1 MIDMPLLRF
10 VHAADLH
17 LDSPFVGIKAV
28 APDNVSGALRDA
40 TFSAYENVVNLCIEE
55 RVDALLVAGDVCD
68 AADRSL
74 RAQLKFVDGLKRLDE
89 AGIRSFVCHGNHDP
103 LNGWEAQ
110 LEYPKGC
117 TRFGEEPQA
126 VPVLEDDPERAVVYG
141 ISYPMSE
148 VSDNLALRLGA
159 ADSSTFSIGL
169 VHANVDSD
177 SSDVHYAPC
186 SFDDL
191 ERSGMDYWALGHVHV
206 RQVLSERSPTV
217 VYPGNP
223 QGRHPNE
230 PGARGVYLVEVDDYG
245 DVHLDFRSVDTVRWA
260 QADLDVSRTN
270 SVPGLIEGLH
280 QRIQDSLA
288 ESDGRSVVLR
298 ISLSGRGGVHRSL
311 QQPTFIEELM
321 GEVNR
326 EWAERSPFAW
336 CERIV
341 DETAAPF
348 NREERVEGADFLAE
362 VLRTVNRAKRDP
374 ESFAR
379 LQEGLAD
386 LYEHHRYHSHLVDH
400 APGDDDLVL
409 LIDEA
414 ETIVVD
420 LLAGDDDA

>member
-1 MIDMPLLRF
+1 MTRLRF

-40 TFSAYENVVNLCIEE
+40 TFSAYENIVNLCIEE
-55 RVDALLVAGDVCD
+55 RVDALLVAGDVYD

-117 TRFGEEPQA
+117 TRFGEEAQA
-126 VPVLEDDPERAVVYG
+126 VPVLEDDPERAVVHG
-141 ISYPMSE
+141 ISYPKQKVNE
-148 VSDNLALRLGA
+148 NLALRLGA
-159 ADSSTFSIGL
+159 ADSSMFSIGL

-177 SSDVHYAPC
+177 TKHVNYAPC
-186 SFDDL
+186 SLDDL
-191 ERSGMDYWALGHVHV
+191 ERSGIDYWALGHVHT
-206 RQVLSERSPTV
+206 RQVLRERTPTV

-230 PGARGVYLVEVDDYG
+230 PGARGVYLVEVDEG
-245 DVHLDFRSVDTVRWA
+245 NDVHLNFRTVDTVRWA
-260 QADLDVSRTN
+260 QADLDVSRTD
-270 SVPGLIEGLH
+270 SVPELIEGLH

-321 GEVNR
+321 GELNR

-348 NREERVEGADFLAE
+348 NREDRIAGSDFLAE
-362 VLRTVNRAKRDP
+362 VLKTVDLAKDEGELQNRLRK
-374 ESFAR
+374 
-379 LQEGLAD
+379 GLAD
-386 LYEHHRYHSHLVDH
+386 LYEHRRYRSHLLDH

-420 LLAGDDDA
+420 LLSGDEDA